1 MLFFTKWEKS
11 EVYSLEMKIVK
22 ILMRCNSITI
32 SDRIIEH
39 AIYAYRNYLNSVQR
53 NWHDLIYYKTK
64 GW

>member
-39 AIYAYRNYLNSVQR
+39 AIYAYRTILTVSR
-53 NWHDLIYYKTK
+53 ET
-64 GW
+64 GTT